1 MAAISDLI
9 LLYKFLY
16 AAYIMKGWNFLQ
28 NTIQKGKNDNHV

>member
-1 MAAISDLI
+1 MVTVSDLI

-16 AAYIMKGWNFLQ
+16 AAYITKGRNFLQ